1 MSKKFSSWKST
12 TLGNVIKWMIRLL
25 VTLIIALLGAI
36 ILLRWI
42 NPPTT
47 AVIMSETRNLKNSVN
62 QEWKPLESLGNNIS
76 LAVVASEDANFCNHH
91 GFDLSEILKVRKKGL
106 MRGASTIS
114 QQVAKNLFLW
124 RNRSWVRKGMEAVI
138 TLLIESFWPK
148 KRILEVYLNI
158 AETGRGYFGMPTIA
172 KKRFNKKVGELSLRQ
187 ASYIAVTL
195 PNPKKRNAANLTQKL
210 KNQAKKVRIGATTL
224 KMDGR
229 ASCFLN
235 Q

>member
-12 TLGNVIKWMIRLL
+12 TLGNMIKWMIRLL
-25 VTLIIALLGAI
+25 VALIIALLGAI

-62 QEWKPLESLGNNIS
+62 QEWTPLESLGNNIS

-114 QQVAKNLFLW
+114 QQVTKNLFLW

-158 AETGRGYFGMPTIA
+158 AET
-172 KKRFNKKVGELSLRQ
+172 
-187 ASYIAVTL
+187 
-195 PNPKKRNAANLTQKL
+195 
-210 KNQAKKVRIGATTL
+210 
-224 KMDGR
+224 
-229 ASCFLN
+229 
-235 Q
+235 